1 MDQTLPIPMS
11 VKIRQNIAAWLLV
24 FTDLFWIAATATSR
38 FGVNLMGLSFYVSVV
53 YILAWILL
61 CTTAS
66 NKATRIASIILL
78 ASSLVKL
85 VLEPFVSIDSTSITL
100 VYYIFVS
107 IKPLI
112 SIYAFSLIL
121 KGNDNINAKDRSW
134 LGYIIIAGIGL
145 LIVQLFYMVY
155 THLFS
160 FEDYDYQFHLQYFFS
175 YGIGWSIWNI
185 VYYILL
191 LVAEFRVAKSPAFA
205 GRYISAPAAKG
216 TYSPLNKYFAATLI
230 VLAIV
235 VGLLYVIY
243 SNLHSIENIF

>member
-24 FTDLFWIAATATSR
+24 FTDLFGMAATATSM
-38 FGVNLMGLSFYVSVV
+38 FGVNLTVFSFYVSVV

-78 ASSLVKL
+78 ASSLVNLILPFMPVDSPSSIL
-85 VLEPFVSIDSTSITL
+85 VCN
-100 VYYIFVS
+100 IFLS

-112 SIYAFSLIL
+112 SIYAYSLIL
-121 KGNDNINAKDRSW
+121 NGNDNINAKDRSW
-134 LGYIIIAGIGL
+134 LGYIIVAGIGL
-145 LIVQLFYMVY
+145 FMVQLFYIVY
-155 THLFS
+155 TLLYPFG
-160 FEDYDYQFHLQYFFS
+160 DYDYQFHLQYFFS
-175 YGIGWSIWNI
+175 YGFGWNIWKI

-191 LVAEFRVAKSPAFA
+191 LVAEFRIAKSPAFA
-205 GRYISAPAAKG
+205 GRYISAPAPKG
-216 TYSPLNKYFAATLI
+216 TYSPLNKYFAAALI
-230 VLAIV
+230 ASAIV

>member
-1 MDQTLPIPMS
+1 MS

-24 FTDLFWIAATATSR
+24 FTDLFWMAATATPM
-38 FGVNLMGLSFYVSVV
+38 FGVNLTGLSFYVSVV

-78 ASSLVKL
+78 ASSLVNL
-85 VLEPFVSIDSTSITL
+85 ILPFMSVDSPSIML
-100 VYYIFVS
+100 VYLS
-107 IKPLI
+107 IKLLI
-112 SIYAFSLIL
+112 PIYAYSLIL

-134 LGYIIIAGIGL
+134 LGYIIVAVIGL
-145 LIVQLFYMVY
+145 FMVQLFYVVY
-155 THLFS
+155 PLLYPFG
-160 FEDYDYQFHLQYFFS
+160 DYDYQFHLQYFFG
-175 YGIGWSIWNI
+175 YGFGWKIWNI

-191 LVAEFRVAKSPAFA
+191 LVAEFRIAKSPAFA
-205 GRYISAPAAKG
+205 GRYISAPAPKG

-230 VLAIV
+230 ASAIV

-243 SNLHSIENIF
+243 SNLYSIENIF